1 MEFEFQNFVEF
12 SAVSRLT
19 FIIRVNFRKM
29 DPDPYSRSAG
39 PEPEGNICT
48 VQYIQ
53 IRIQVRNFCGSEFEE
68 LENIR
73 VTIIF
78 IEFLEMFSLA
88 VSILSIYWLT
98 SVCSGVY
105 KVNNRD
111 IFSRRVV
118 VHFPHGGRSFS
129 PKREHCSLL

>member
-1 MEFEFQNFVEF
+1 MEFEFQNFVEY

-73 VTIIF
+73 VTNIHRIF
-78 IEFLEMFSLA
+78 RNVFTSSVYTVYILADVSL
-88 VSILSIYWLT
+88 
-98 SVCSGVY
+98 
-105 KVNNRD
+105 
-111 IFSRRVV
+111 
-118 VHFPHGGRSFS
+118 
-129 PKREHCSLL
+129 

>member
-1 MEFEFQNFVEF
+1 MEY

-39 PEPEGNICT
+39 PEPEGNIYT
-48 VQYIQ
+48 VQT
-53 IRIQVRNFCGSEFEE
+53 VRNFCGSESEE

-88 VSILSIYWLT
+88 VSILSMYILAD
-98 SVCSGVY
+98 V
-105 KVNNRD
+105 
-111 IFSRRVV
+111 
-118 VHFPHGGRSFS
+118 
-129 PKREHCSLL
+129 SL